1 MRATCCSQRYLSP
14 HTHTHTLASTHK
26 RALIVYR
33 LVSALGVAPV
43 CMCVGC
49 EQLAKRTGGEC
60 VASVAARL
68 AKVSRN
74 LGTPTHQEE
83 PRVAHHVPQSY
94 GY

>member
-1 MRATCCSQRYLSP
+1 MC
-14 HTHTHTLASTHK
+14 
-26 RALIVYR
+26 VY
-33 LVSALGVAPV
+33 VY
-43 CMCVGC
+43 VGC

-74 LGTPTHQEE
+74 LGTPTHPEE